1 MAKLTDLSVSF
12 LSLVKT
18 PATGKGLTLK
28 SKDGH
33 RPAAFDL
40 VVKNDDMMRAYGVV
54 YAPDQEDAHGDTADA
69 DTIRRAATE
78 FMREERLKN
87 IDTEHSFTSEMAFVA
102 ESWLV
107 RSGDPL
113 FPDEPEG
120 AWAVGIQVGDPDL
133 WKQLK
138 SGELTGISLAGIARM
153 EPEPDDPAHPRYTE
167 KDAEPGWVS
176 RLIKALTG
184 ADPQEPVEETE
195 MTKDEV
201 AALVGETLKSALPDA
216 LSEALKT
223 AGLSAPK
230 ADAEEL
236 KKAKE
241 LLEANG
247 LAVSKADLS
256 ESDDDLDTKVAKAIA
271 KAMGKLPDAKDDTD
285 NDLDRKV
292 NDAVTKALAKGA
304 TETDPQH
311 GQAGATFV

>member
-28 SKDGH
+28 AADGE

-69 DTIRRAATE
+69 DTIRKAQAE
-78 FMREERLKN
+78 FMREGRLKN
-87 IDTEHSFTSEMAFVA
+87 IDTEHSFTSEMAYVA

-107 RSGDPL
+107 RKGDPL

-120 AWAVGIQVGDPDL
+120 SWAVGIQIGDPDL

-153 EPEPDDPAHPRYTE
+153 EPGPDDPAHPRYTE
-167 KDAEPGWVS
+167 KDAEIGLIA

-184 ADPQEPVEETE
+184 APHQEPVEETD

-201 AALVGETLKSALPDA
+201 QALVAETLKSVLPDA
-216 LSEALKT
+216 LKDASQP
-223 AGLSAPK
+223 AGDPAPK
-230 ADAEEL
+230 ADAAEL
-236 KKAKE
+236 EKAKE
-241 LLEANG
+241 LLKANG
-247 LAVSKADLS
+247 IDVPDPAPKAD
-256 ESDDDLDTKVAKAIA
+256 EDDLDAKIA
-271 KAMGKLPDAKDDTD
+271 KAVEKAVGTTKGTEKSIDQKID
-285 NDLDRKV
+285 
-292 NDAVTKALAKGA
+292 DAVTKALAKGV
-304 TETDPQH
+304 TETDPT
-311 GQAGATFV
+311 AGATEESFA